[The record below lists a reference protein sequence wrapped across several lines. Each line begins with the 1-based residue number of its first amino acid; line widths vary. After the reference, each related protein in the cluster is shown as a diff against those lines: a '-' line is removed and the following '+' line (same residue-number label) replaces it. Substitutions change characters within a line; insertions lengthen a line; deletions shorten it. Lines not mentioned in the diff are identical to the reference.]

1 MFVTLYRILAIIDR
15 IWNEI
20 GRTELL
26 DALWHS
32 IILASSFRSAALSL
46 VSTKLQQE
54 QKYNK
59 QVVEYDKPL
68 SRTALEAALTD
79 SNTYAQRMALDL
91 LIMNYSFGKSA
102 TLIFSGEHVTTLLC
116 PALCVLL
123 RKDQSLTRRVY
134 SWLLGDG
141 NNNSEDLSDLS
152 HQSYFDV
159 HVKTHVISAL
169 RVLLTTKDFVS
180 CLKIVHF
187 LFDKSSICDSIREI
201 IMLDMAWGLYKQS
214 LVASG
219 SKLEDAQNANKI
231 KKKKI
236 SNKIGLLRPANLFF
250 QTFGERFVWKWLEH
264 FLKQSC
270 DPSGRHSNG
279 TVDEEMT
286 VATALQ
292 VMLLLVKL
300 LPLVSLCV
308 YICVRM
314 CICACACVCV
324 HVCMCVRVFVW
335 AVCVCT
341 RPCVCTYVCAYAGK
355 QYVVF
360 ACVRDNVCI
369 CI

>member
-1 MFVTLYRILAIIDR
+1 MFRILAIIER

-32 IILASSFRSAALSL
+32 IILASSFRTAALGL
-46 VSTKLQQE
+46 VSTRLQRE

-59 QVVEYDKPL
+59 QIVEYDKPL
-68 SRTALEAALTD
+68 SRIALEAALND
-79 SNTYAQRMALDL
+79 SNTYTQRTALDL
-91 LIMNYSFGKSA
+91 LIVNYSFGKTR
-102 TLIFSGEHVTTLLC
+102 TLIFSDEHVTTLLC

-134 SWLLGDG
+134 CWLLGDG
-141 NNNSEDLSDLS
+141 NNNSTEIVQESSDLS

-180 CLKIVHF
+180 CLKIVQC
-187 LFDKSSICDSIREI
+187 LFDKSSICDSIKET

-219 SKLEDAQNANKI
+219 SKLEDTQNKI
-231 KKKKI
+231 KRKKKI
-236 SNKIGLLRPANLFF
+236 SNKIGLLRAANLLF
-250 QTFGERFVWKWLEH
+250 QTFGEDFVWEWLEQ

-270 DPSGRHSNG
+270 DQSSCHSNG
-279 TVDEEMT
+279 TIDEEMT
-286 VATALQ
+286 VPIALQ

-300 LPLVSLCV
+300 LPPVSLCV
-308 YICVRM
+308 YVRM
-314 CICACACVCV
+314 C
-324 HVCMCVRVFVW
+324 VR
-335 AVCVCT
+335 
-341 RPCVCTYVCAYAGK
+341 
-355 QYVVF
+355 
-360 ACVRDNVCI
+360 
-369 CI
+369 